1 MTDNLMVYYPYIK
14 FIHLFS
20 MMIWGMSAVGAY
32 VYYFRSTLFEVK
44 KDPQN
49 IELQRRLIWVYEQF
63 DKTVVLEHIVF
74 SLALITGLLMFVM
87 AGWTTDNSWMLVK
100 LVIVVGFFIPL
111 EVLDVWISHVLGPRI
126 LKTRESD
133 VNS

>member
-32 VYYFRSTLFEVK
+32 VYYFLSTLFEVK

-126 LKTRESD
+126 LKNRESD

>member
-1 MTDNLMVYYPYIK
+1 
-14 FIHLFS
+14 
-20 MMIWGMSAVGAY
+20 
-32 VYYFRSTLFEVK
+32 
-44 KDPQN
+44 
-49 IELQRRLIWVYEQF
+49 
-63 DKTVVLEHIVF
+63 
-74 SLALITGLLMFVM
+74 M

-126 LKTRESD
+126 LKNRESD

>member
-44 KDPQN
+44 KDTQN

-126 LKTRESD
+126 LKNRESD